1 MMSKTWLIAAAWL
14 LTSFA
19 ASAQEPEAWRPK
31 YVNLSFVSQKLDFG
45 EGEKLKSR
53 FGAAFTTGR
62 SYYLHKKPVA
72 GMIRF
77 GIDATWID
85 LSYANYSRE
94 ETYDDG
100 YGTEIEKLT
109 AHQAEISSI
118 FVLRLLSQDFTTETL
133 SGATTPP
140 FS

>member
-53 FGAAFTTGR
+53 FGAAFTT
-62 SYYLHKKPVA
+62 
-72 GMIRF
+72 
-77 GIDATWID
+77 DA
-85 LSYANYSRE
+85 
-94 ETYDDG
+94 
-100 YGTEIEKLT
+100 
-109 AHQAEISSI
+109 
-118 FVLRLLSQDFTTETL
+118 
-133 SGATTPP
+133 ATTCTRSP
-140 FS
+140 SQE